1 MRVSLEDFRY
11 NIMRSSLA
19 LLLLSIAPVR
29 SWVSMA
35 QSTFGASIEGIQAQT
50 HGNCKFFLPLE
61 CDFFSLPYPW
71 QALLNLSDLLI

>member
-1 MRVSLEDFRY
+1 MRVSLEYFRY

-61 CDFFSLPYPW
+61 CELIFFS
-71 QALLNLSDLLI
+71 ALSLASPLELI